1 MTHVLSEAESKRV
14 LAAHGIPVLDERT
27 ATTPDGAVAAAAAL
41 GYPVVV
47 KLCGPGL
54 AHKTERR
61 LVRLALADAG
71 AVRGAGTELLAA
83 AVPTDGSVELLVAP
97 MVRGVRELIAGV
109 HADPQFGRCVMV
121 GVGGILAEA
130 VGDVAF
136 RLVPLERV
144 DAEEMLEDLAT
155 GAVLDEFRGEP
166 PADREAVAEVLLGLS
181 RLAQQEPALVSVD
194 VNPMILVDGKP
205 VAVDALVEVERS

>member
-54 AHKTERR
+54 AHKTERG
-61 LVRLALADAG
+61 LVQLALADAG

-83 AVPTDGSVELLVAP
+83 AVPTDGPVELLVAP

-130 VGDVAF
+130 AGDVAF

>member
-27 ATTPDGAVAAAAAL
+27 TTTPDGAVAAAAAL

-47 KLCGPGL
+47 KLCGPGI
-54 AHKTERR
+54 AHKTERG

-83 AVPTDGSVELLVAP
+83 AVPTDGPVELLVAP
-97 MVRGVRELIAGV
+97 MVRGARELIAGV
-109 HADPQFGRCVMV
+109 HADPHFGRCVMV

>member
-83 AVPTDGSVELLVAP
+83 AVPTDGPVELLVAP